1 MKIRLSLTQNLFAGN
16 DIYLLIV
23 IPNSMNKYIISMLF
37 VIGLSALTSAQQSAI
52 YTNELVL
59 YNQAL
64 ELYNN
69 RQFLAAQNLFD
80 KVRDMV
86 DDENIDADCTYYI
99 ANCAVWLNQRDADQL
114 LEEFVVKYPTSIK
127 RNSAYLD
134 AANYYFDNGKY
145 AYARKWY
152 EKVDEGNLSRKE
164 KERFNFNNGYAYFKI
179 QRFNEAK
186 KFLSRVQD
194 SPEYGAKAKYYLGF
208 IAYEGDNYQEADR
221 LFDEVK
227 DLNEYNKN
235 LSYFQSDMNFKSGNF
250 EEAIREGLAQ
260 LPKSKPSE
268 RSELNKIIGESYF
281 NLGEYQKAIPYL
293 KEYRGRKGKWNNT
306 DYYYL
311 GYAYYKNGDYASAIS
326 EFNKI
331 VDGRNATAQNAYYHL
346 AESYLN
352 TDQKQQALNAFK
364 NASEMDFDAKIK
376 EDAMYN
382 YGKLSYDIGNS
393 YESTPSVLLNFLD
406 QYPNTEYEEEMK
418 ELLISSY
425 ITSRN
430 YKEAMDLLEGS
441 RNFADKEVYQKV
453 AFYRAIEL
461 YGENDYNEAIIYF
474 DKSLKQPVDP
484 KFEARAIYWKAESAY
499 LLNDFDEALIGF
511 KEFENSTGGST
522 ISEYEQLDYNLGYTY
537 FKLKQYPQAAKH
549 FEAYSNNDSADE
561 LRQTDTFLRLGDSHF
576 ISSKYWPAM
585 EAYNKAIK
593 ANGPDADYAHYQ
605 KAISYGF
612 VNKNNQKIKDLEM
625 FLLQYTRSTYRD
637 DAMFALGDVYIAENK
652 IDRGIQAYDRLI
664 REIPR
669 SSYVP
674 KALLKQG
681 LVFYNGDKGNSA
693 LSKFKR
699 VVADYPG
706 SAEAV
711 QAVNTA
717 RLIYVD
723 LGRTDEYASWVKG
736 LSFVSVT
743 DADLDNTSYEAAEKQ
758 FLENN
763 ESAAINGFEKYL
775 NEFPNGIHALKSNFY
790 LAQLLFKRGDKDAS
804 IPHYEFVLQSDRT
817 EFTEQ
822 ALARLSQVHLENR
835 SYEKAIP
842 VLERLEQDADFPQN
856 IVFAQSNLMKSNYQ
870 LLNYQKTIEYADK
883 VLANPKIENDIK
895 SDAKIFT
902 ARAALQTNDL
912 VRAQKAYKE
921 VQKIA
926 KGELAA
932 ESLYY
937 DAYFKNLNADYKN
950 SNVTIQKLAKDYPG
964 YRLYGSKGLVLMAKN
979 FYGLKDA
986 YQATYILESVI
997 KNFADYPDVVE
1008 EATEELKKI
1017 KAEEA
1022 KTNSSI
1028 QTEQ

>member
-1 MKIRLSLTQNLFAGN
+1 
-16 DIYLLIV
+16 
-23 IPNSMNKYIISMLF
+23 MNKYITSMLF
-37 VIGLSALTSAQQSAI
+37 VIAFSATLSAQQSAI
-52 YTNELVL
+52 YTNELVQ

-69 RQFLAAQNLFD
+69 KQFLAAQNLFD
-80 KVRDMV
+80 KVRDAV
-86 DDENIDADCTYYI
+86 DDENIDANCSYYI
-99 ANCAVWLNQRDADQL
+99 ANCAVWLNQKDADQL
-114 LEEFVVKYPTSIK
+114 LESFVVQYPTSIK

-134 AANYYFDNGKY
+134 AATYYFDNGKY

-152 EKVDEGNLSRKE
+152 DKVNEGNLSRSEKE
-164 KERFNFNNGYAYFKI
+164 KFNFNNGYAYFKI

-186 KFLSRVQD
+186 KFLNRVQD

-208 IAYEGDNYQEADR
+208 IAYEGDNYQEADK

-227 DLNEYNKN
+227 DLDQYNKN

-250 EEAIREGLAQ
+250 EEAINEGLAQ

-268 RSELNKIIGESYF
+268 KSELNKIIGESYF
-281 NLGEYQKAIPYL
+281 NLGEYEKAIPHL
-293 KEYRGRKGKWNNT
+293 KEYKGRKGKWNNT

-311 GYAYYKNGDYASAIS
+311 GYAYYKQGDYTNAIS

-331 VDGRNATAQNAYYHL
+331 VGGRNATAQNAYYHL
-346 AESYLN
+346 AESYLK

-364 NASEMDFDAKIK
+364 NASEMDFEAKIK
-376 EDAMYN
+376 EDALYN
-382 YGKLSYDIGNS
+382 YAKLSYEIGNS
-393 YESTPSVLLNFLD
+393 YESTPKILLGYLD
-406 QYPNTEYEEEMK
+406 QYPNSEFIEEIQ

-425 ITSRN
+425 ITSKN
-430 YKEAMDLLEGS
+430 YREAMDLLEGS

-453 AFYRAIEL
+453 AFYRGIEL
-461 YGENDYNEAIIYF
+461 YNENNYSEAITYF
-474 DKSLKQPVDP
+474 DKSLDKQVDP
-484 KFEARAIYWKAESAY
+484 RFTVRAIYWKAESNY

-511 KEFENSTGGST
+511 KQFQGSTGAST
-522 ISEYEQLDYNLGYTY
+522 TVEYQQIEYNLGYTY
-537 FKLKQYPQAAKH
+537 FKLKQYPQAAQF
-549 FEAYSNNDSADE
+549 FEAFSKKNDIDE
-561 LRQTDTFLRLGDSHF
+561 ARLVDTYLRLGDSHF

-593 ANGPDADYAHYQ
+593 ANGPDADYAFYQ

-612 VNKNNQKIKDLEM
+612 VNKNDQKIQDLEM
-625 FLLQYTRSTYRD
+625 FIKKYPRSTYRD
-637 DAMFALGDVYIAENK
+637 DAMFALGDVYISETKTN
-652 IDRGIQAYDRLI
+652 RGIAAYDRLI
-664 REIPR
+664 RDVPR

-681 LVFYNGDKGNSA
+681 LVFYNGDQGDRA
-693 LSKFKR
+693 LSKFKK
-699 VVADYPG
+699 VVSEYPG
-706 SAEAV
+706 SEEAI

-736 LSFVSVT
+736 LSFVDIS
-743 DADLDNTSYEAAEKQ
+743 DADLDNTSFEAAEKQ

-763 ESAAINGFEKYL
+763 DNGAIKGFEKYVT
-775 NEFPNGIHALKSNFY
+775 EFPNGLHALKSHFH
-790 LAQLLFKRGDKDAS
+790 LAQLYFKKGDKEAA
-804 IPHYEFVLQSDRT
+804 IPHYEFVLKSKRT

-822 ALARLSQVHLENR
+822 ALARLSEIYLENR
-835 SYEKAIP
+835 NYEKAIS
-842 VLERLEQDADFPQN
+842 VLERLESDADYPQN
-856 IVFAQSNLMKSNYQ
+856 IIFAQSNLMKLYYR

-883 VLANPKIENDIK
+883 VLANPKIQNKVK
-895 SDAKIFT
+895 SDAKIFI
-902 ARAALQTNDL
+902 ARAALQTNDMS
-912 VRAQKAYKE
+912 RAKKAYAE

-926 KGELAA
+926 IGELAA
-932 ESLYY
+932 EALYY
-937 DAYFKNLNADYKN
+937 DAYFKNEEGNFKS
-950 SNVTIQKLAKDYPG
+950 SNETIQKLAKDYPG

-979 FYGLKDA
+979 FYGLNDA
-986 YQATYILESVI
+986 YQATYILESVV
-997 KNFADYPDVVE
+997 KNFSDFPEIVD
-1008 EATEELKKI
+1008 EANEELKKI